1 MAGALS
7 RPPAGPPP
15 ESGQDG
21 GMDTPHAKKN
31 PVRQGVLD
39 DVVGYHVARARVT
52 TQAMFLRHVGQPLE
66 LRPVD
71 YSLLMLLDANTRL
84 TPKQLAQALALSAPN
99 LTIMLDRMQER
110 GLIERRPHPTD
121 RRVTQL
127 FLTLEAVPLLEVM
140 RSMGNLTRGEAMADF
155 SAEEQ
160 QQLFDLLSRM
170 REHLLHA
177 CDQPVDASAQV
188 NHV

>member
-1 MAGALS
+1 MAGSLS
-7 RPPAGPPP
+7 RSPAGPPP
-15 ESGQDG
+15 ECGQDG

-52 TQAMFLRHVGQPLE
+52 TQAMFLRHVGQPLD

-110 GLIERRPHPTD
+110 GLIERIRSESGATIGG
-121 RRVTQL
+121 
-127 FLTLEAVPLLEVM
+127 TLYSDALSTADGPAPSYVKMM
-140 RSMGNLTRGEAMADF
+140 RANLNVIRDALGAPGAAD
-155 SAEEQ
+155 
-160 QQLFDLLSRM
+160 
-170 REHLLHA
+170 
-177 CDQPVDASAQV
+177 
-188 NHV
+188 